1 MPALLA
7 RVAVISGIRAMAA
20 IRRGPALRERR
31 AAPRGNTAHEPARS
45 GSALVK
51 EFRRLKADENDRLQ
65 RIGISSARWWSAD
78 SRCCISTPTD
88 KPHHCHRRLVAEY
101 LKQGWGDVDISH
113 LG

>member
-45 GSALVK
+45 GSALIK

-65 RIGISSARWWSAD
+65 LDWNLQRTLVERGQPVLHIHADGQAAPLPPALGGGVSEARLG
-78 SRCCISTPTD
+78 
-88 KPHHCHRRLVAEY
+88 RR
-101 LKQGWGDVDISH
+101 
-113 LG
+113 

>member
-1 MPALLA
+1 MNQPVQALLW
-7 RVAVISGIRAMAA
+7 SKNFAA
-20 IRRGPALRERR
+20 SKPTRT
-31 AAPRGNTAHEPARS
+31 TAS
-45 GSALVK
+45 
-51 EFRRLKADENDRLQ
+51 NW
-65 RIGISSARWWSAD
+65 IGISSARWWSAD